1 MNADDGW
8 LDRLIGRYLD
18 DLTLRH
24 YSARTVDDYRYNLAR
39 LAAFLR
45 AQRVPDA
52 PAVTAAMLADF
63 QRWFNEQPTK
73 AGTPRSLGHQNVV
86 LAGVRGF
93 FAFLLR
99 DGVLAHNPA
108 AALRWIRQPES
119 LPRNVLTPQEA
130 KKILQAVDTSTP
142 LGYRDRVILEVFY
155 ATGLRSQE
163 LINLQLA
170 DANLEEELLR
180 INQGKG
186 GKDRVVPLSRI
197 ACAMIESYVNAV
209 RPQFARGGAC
219 PRLFLSGWGKPL
231 DRHTLGDLVKRHA
244 KLAGIKKHVTCHVW
258 RHTCATHLLK
268 NNANLRHVQALLGH
282 ESLATT
288 ERYLRLTITDLKEA
302 HRRFHPRE
310 QGAARHPRG

>member
-1 MNADDGW
+1 MTPPDDW
-8 LDRLIGRYLD
+8 FDRLAGRYLD
-18 DLTLRH
+18 DLALRN
-24 YSARTVDDYRYNLAR
+24 YSARTVEDYRYNLRR

-52 PAVTAAMLADF
+52 QAVTTTLLGDF
-63 QRWFNEQPTK
+63 QRALNAQPTQ
-73 AGTPRSLGHQNVV
+73 AGTPRSHSHQNVV
-86 LAGVRGF
+86 LATVRGF
-93 FAFLLR
+93 FAFLQR
-99 DGVLAHNPA
+99 DGVLGHDPA

-119 LPRNVLTPQEA
+119 LPRHVLTPQEA
-130 KKILQAVDTSTP
+130 KKILQAVDTSTS
-142 LGYRDRVILEVFY
+142 LGYRARVILEVFY
-155 ATGLRSQE
+155 ATGIRSQE
-163 LINLQLA
+163 LINLRLG

-197 ACAMIESYVNAV
+197 ACEMIESYVHAV
-209 RPQFARGGAC
+209 RPQFVRGGGC
-219 PRLFLSGWGKPL
+219 DRLFLSAWGKRL
-231 DRHTLGDLVKRHA
+231 DRHTLGDLVKQHA
-244 KLAGIKKHVTCHVW
+244 KLAGVKKRVTCHVW

-302 HRRFHPRE
+302 HRRCHPRE
-310 QGAARHPRG
+310 KDARASG